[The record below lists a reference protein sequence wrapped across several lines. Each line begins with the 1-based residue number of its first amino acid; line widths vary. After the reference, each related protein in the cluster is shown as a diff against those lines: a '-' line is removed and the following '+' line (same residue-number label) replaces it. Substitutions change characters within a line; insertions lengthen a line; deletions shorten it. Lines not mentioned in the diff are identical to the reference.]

1 MSISGRVA
9 LITGSGHGIG
19 RGIAYRLAQEGAR
32 VVINWSRDQSAAE
45 HTVDYITNMGA
56 QAIAVRADVGEIKEC
71 EELVARS
78 EKAFGPVEILICNAG
93 IGQSNSVIDTSDA
106 EWEQVINVNLRAAF
120 VLARTSMPSMIKRQY
135 GRVVTISSNIALTG
149 RGGSSFATYAA
160 SKAALIALTKGIA
173 HEGAPYVRANAIV
186 PSGTSRK
193 TSDERGEEW
202 PPAPVIDNKTFL
214 GWRIPLNRNGTPEDI
229 AAAAVFLVSDESS
242 YITGQALHVN
252 GGVLMP

>member
-106 EWEQVINVNLRAAF
+106 EWEQVINVNLSGEYFCARAVAKQ
-120 VLARTSMPSMIKRQY
+120 MIDRKQ
-135 GRVVTISSNIALTG
+135 GRIINISSSAF
-149 RGGSSFATYAA
+149 RHGGISGGGGVSYTS
-160 SKAALIALTKGIA
+160 SKAGVIGLTRSLAKALGPYNITVNAIAPGPTLTPMTESWLPQKKAKLIEGIPL
-173 HEGAPYVRANAIV
+173 GRIGSPSDVANAALFLA
-186 PSGTSRK
+186 
-193 TSDERGEEW
+193 SDE
-202 PPAPVIDNKTFL
+202 ASF
-214 GWRIPLNRNGTPEDI
+214 
-229 AAAAVFLVSDESS
+229 
-242 YITGQALHVN
+242 ITGTCLDVN
-252 GGVLMP
+252 GGLTMS